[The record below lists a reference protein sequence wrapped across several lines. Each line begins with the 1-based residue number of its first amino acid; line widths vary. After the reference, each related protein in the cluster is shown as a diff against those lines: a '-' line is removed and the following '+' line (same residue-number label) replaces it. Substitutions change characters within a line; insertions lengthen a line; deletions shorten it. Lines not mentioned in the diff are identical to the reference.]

1 MSDSITNTS
10 PDNQDSPWTPFLP
23 GKPVAP
29 SEPPLERAIKTA
41 WLIGLALLLG
51 LLGDGLFYGWHF
63 GLSWGLWVSAVV
75 LALVVASRVTRQP
88 LEGQGRWLLA
98 VGVVFAFFAA
108 WRASEALQMLNFL
121 ATLLTIGLAAAAA
134 RQGQLVTARVIGIAL
149 SWLHAGVGA
158 ATDVL
163 GLVFIDMPWNALPK
177 LRSSEKTVAIVRGVL
192 FAVPVLIVFGALF
205 ASADAVF
212 GKLLGNLTSLQF
224 NAEGLITHGI
234 VIGFFAWIAGGFLR
248 RALRPQTILETQSS
262 GSLVLPATEMTVV
275 LGLVNALFAAFV
287 LVQIGYFFGG
297 SNQVSVTGLTYSE
310 YARKGFFELVW
321 VATLALPMLL
331 VMHSLIP
338 ETRVAQQRTFRFLAS
353 VLIGLIAIVMVSA
366 VQRMRLYVL
375 EYGLTELRLYPT
387 VFMLWLA
394 IVFGWFVWVLYR
406 NQRNQFAFGALASAM
421 AILIGLNAINPDAVI
436 VKYNAI
442 RAAQNTEVNLEDAG
456 FGDVLAARTKA
467 RAQAEKTLDTDYA
480 LTLSADAVPA
490 LLEVIAE
497 RPSDPGMESV
507 RQVLSERWNTT
518 TPDWRSWK
526 WGVAQ
531 ASWSLAGKQ

>member
-1 MSDSITNTS
+1 MSDSITDKS
-10 PDNQDSPWTPFLP
+10 SENQDSPWIPFLP
-23 GKPVAP
+23 GKPVALA
-29 SEPPLERAIKTA
+29 EAPLERAIKTA
-41 WLIGLALLLG
+41 WLLGLALLLG

-75 LALVVASRVTRQP
+75 LALVVASRVTKQP
-88 LEGQGRWLLA
+88 LEGQGRWLLG

-121 ATLLTIGLAAAAA
+121 ATLLTIGLAAAAT
-134 RQGQLVTARVIGIAL
+134 RQGQLVTARVVGIAL
-149 SWLHAGVGA
+149 SWLHAGIGA

-163 GLVFIDMPWNALPK
+163 GLIFIDMPWNTLPK
-177 LRSSEKTVAIVRGVL
+177 PRSSEKTAAIFRGVL

-224 NAEGLITHGI
+224 NAEGLIQHGI
-234 VIGFFAWIAGGFLR
+234 VIGFFAWIVGGFLR
-248 RALRPQTILETQSS
+248 RALKPQTILETQSA
-262 GSLVLPATEMTVV
+262 GTLVLPATEMTVV
-275 LGLVNALFAAFV
+275 LGLVSALFAAFV

-297 SNQVSVTGLTYSE
+297 SNQISVTGLTYSE

-338 ETRVAQQRTFRFLAS
+338 EARVAQQKTFRVLAS
-353 VLIGLIAIVMVSA
+353 ILVGLIAIVMVSA

-406 NQRNQFAFGALASAM
+406 NHRDQFAFGALASAM

-442 RAAQNTEVNLEDAG
+442 RSSQNNEVKLEESG
-456 FGDVLAARTKA
+456 GLLAARRSA
-467 RAQAEKTLDTDYA
+467 RVQKTLDTDYA

-497 RPSDPGMESV
+497 RKADPTMAGV
-507 RQVLSERWNTT
+507 RQILSERWSTES
-518 TPDWRSWK
+518 PDWRSWK
-526 WGVAQ
+526 WGVTQ
-531 ASWSLAGKQ
+531 AKWAIGQRESR

>member
-1 MSDSITNTS
+1 MSDSITDTQS
-10 PDNQDSPWTPFLP
+10 SENQDSPWTPFLP

-29 SEPPLERAIKTA
+29 IEPPLERAMKTG

-51 LLGDGLFYGWHF
+51 VIGDGLFYGWHF
-63 GLSWGLWVSAVV
+63 GLSWGLWVLGVV
-75 LALVVASRVTRQP
+75 VALVVASRATRQP
-88 LEGQGRWLLA
+88 LEGQGRWLLG

-121 ATLLTIGLAAAAA
+121 AILLTIGLAAAAT

-158 ATDVL
+158 ATDML
-163 GLVFIDMPWNALPK
+163 GLIFIDMPWNALPK
-177 LRSSEKTVAIVRGVL
+177 PRSSEKTAAIFRGLLIALPILLV
-192 FAVPVLIVFGALF
+192 FAALF

-212 GKLLGNLTSLQF
+212 GKLLGNLTKLQF
-224 NAEGLITHGI
+224 DSGWLVQHTL

-248 RALRPQTILETQSS
+248 RALKPQTILETKSS
-262 GSLVLPATEMTVV
+262 GSIVLPATEMTVV

-297 SNQVSVTGLTYSE
+297 SSQISVTGLTYSE

-331 VMHSLIP
+331 VMHSMIP
-338 ETRVAQQRTFRFLAS
+338 ASRVAQQKTFRVLAS
-353 VLIGLIAIVMVSA
+353 VLVGLIAIVMVSA

-406 NQRNQFAFGALASAM
+406 NQRDQFAFGALASAM

-442 RAAQNTEVNLEDAG
+442 RSSQNNEVKLEESAG
-456 FGDVLAARTKA
+456 LLAARTRA
-467 RAQAEKTLDTDYA
+467 RVQKTLDTDYA
-480 LTLSADAVPA
+480 LSLGADAVPA

-497 RPSDPGMESV
+497 RKSDLAMDDL
-507 RQVLSERWNTT
+507 RKVLSQRWSTEAS
-518 TPDWRSWK
+518 DWRSWK
-526 WGVAQ
+526 WGVAR
-531 ASWSLAGKQ
+531 AKEVVANSR